1 MGHAQVDTITGGL
14 MGKLDGRV
22 AFITGAARGQ
32 GRAQA
37 IRLAQEGADV
47 IGVDIC
53 AQMDSVVYRMATEE
67 DLHVTVERVAALGRR
82 MVGLKADVRDY
93 DGLKSAY
100 EEGARA
106 LGPVTVVVAN
116 AGIGPSA
123 LLTPDVQWDDI
134 VAVNMKG
141 VWNTGRVAIAPM
153 IDGGAGGSIVINSS
167 VGALRGAGL
176 NSAGVLAYTAA
187 KHGVI
192 GLMRSWA
199 NFLAPHFI
207 RVNSVAPTTVATPMA
222 NMGDLSELKNIPAMA
237 RALENAMP
245 VDFVEPEDVANAVAW
260 LASDESRYVT
270 GTIVPVDA
278 GAVVKA

>member
-1 MGHAQVDTITGGL
+1 VL
-14 MGKLDGRV
+14 
-22 AFITGAARGQ
+22 
-32 GRAQA
+32 
-37 IRLAQEGADV
+37 
-47 IGVDIC
+47 C
-53 AQMDSVVYRMATEE
+53 S
-67 DLHVTVERVAALGRR
+67 RR
-82 MVGLKADVRDY
+82 TSNG
-93 DGLKSAY
+93 
-100 EEGARA
+100 
-106 LGPVTVVVAN
+106 N
-116 AGIGPSA
+116 
-123 LLTPDVQWDDI
+123 DI

-141 VWNTGRVAIAPM
+141 VWHTGRVAIAPM
-153 IDGGAGGSIVINSS
+153 IEGGAGGSIVINSS
-167 VGALRGAGL
+167 VGALRGTGM

-222 NMGDLSELKNIPAMA
+222 NMGDLSELKHIPAMA

>member
-1 MGHAQVDTITGGL
+1 MS
-14 MGKLDGRV
+14 KLAGRV

-37 IRLAQEGADV
+37 IRLAQEGADI

-53 AQMDSVVYRMATEE
+53 EQMDSVVYPMSTEQ
-67 DLHVTVERVAALGRR
+67 DLRATVESVEALGRR

-93 DGLKSAY
+93 ARLKAAYQDGVH
-100 EEGARA
+100 E

-123 LLTPDVQWDDI
+123 LLTPDAQWDDI

-141 VWNTGRVAIAPM
+141 VWNTGRVAIKPM
-153 IDGGAGGSIVINSS
+153 IENGAGGSIVINSS
-167 VGALRGAGL
+167 VGALKGIGM
-176 NSAGVLAYTAA
+176 NSPGVLAYTAA

-199 NFLAPHFI
+199 NFLAPHLI

-222 NMGDLSELKNIPAMA
+222 NMGDLSEVKGIPAMA

-245 VDFVEPEDVANAVAW
+245 VDYVEPEDVAHAVAW
-260 LASDESRYVT
+260 LASDEARYVT
-270 GTIVPVDA
+270 GAIVPIDA
-278 GAVVKA
+278 GAVVKN

>member
-1 MGHAQVDTITGGL
+1 
-14 MGKLDGRV
+14 MGKLDGKV

-53 AQMDSVVYRMATEE
+53 AQMDSVVYPMATEE
-67 DLHVTVERVAALGRR
+67 DLHVTVEQVAALGRR

-93 DGLKSAY
+93 DGLKAAY
-100 EEGARA
+100 EEGVRE
-106 LGPVTVVVAN
+106 LGPVTAVVAN

-141 VWNTGRVAIAPM
+141 VWHTGRVAIAPM
-153 IDGGAGGSIVINSS
+153 IEGGAGGSIVINSS
-167 VGALRGAGL
+167 VGALQGTGM

-222 NMGDLSELKNIPAMA
+222 NMGDLSELKHIPAMA

-245 VDFVEPEDVANAVAW
+245 VDFVEPEDVAHAVAW

-270 GTIVPVDA
+270 GSIVPVDA